1 LLSAIANVS
10 RGDYVIHLSIAGQV
24 VQDYITAVDQP
35 GSKHTHEDL
44 SQREREIL
52 DLVAQ
57 GFRTREIADRLG
69 IAAQTVSGHRANI
82 MKKLGV
88 HGQTEMVKYA
98 ILRRLTRVGGIEGST
113 QDTAKFS

>member
-1 LLSAIANVS
+1 
-10 RGDYVIHLSIAGQV
+10 
-24 VQDYITAVDQP
+24 
-35 GSKHTHEDL
+35 
-44 SQREREIL
+44 
-52 DLVAQ
+52 
-57 GFRTREIADRLG
+57 
-69 IAAQTVSGHRANI
+69 